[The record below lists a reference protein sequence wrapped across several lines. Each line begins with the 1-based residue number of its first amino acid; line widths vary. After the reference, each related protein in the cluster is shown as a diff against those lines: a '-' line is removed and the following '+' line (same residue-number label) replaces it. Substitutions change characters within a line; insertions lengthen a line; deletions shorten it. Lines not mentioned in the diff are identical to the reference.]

1 MNKRLKVKFRKISK
15 RWKKLIEP
23 HLPELNGTQQL
34 AIKIIRQVVVN
45 PKAKIL
51 IAPISDVRY
60 VEFRHYFIRFGSNF
74 ASIRNGKFAYYVEFD
89 LAHGIQLVAFADRII
104 EKRRHALDDQYDAN
118 TVSSLSKILEQIAST
133 PNVKSKKR
141 KK

>member
-1 MNKRLKVKFRKISK
+1 MNKRLQVRLRKISK
-15 RWKKLIEP
+15 RWKAYIGPKLP
-23 HLPELNGTQQL
+23 VLNDTQRL

-60 VEFRHYFIRFGSNF
+60 VEYRHYFIRFGSNF

-89 LAHGIQLVAFADRII
+89 LVHGIQLVAFADRLI
-104 EKRRHALDDQYDAN
+104 EKRRHELDDQYDAN
-118 TVSSLSKILEQIAST
+118 TVNSLSKILEQVS
-133 PNVKSKKR
+133 PNLKK
-141 KK
+141 K